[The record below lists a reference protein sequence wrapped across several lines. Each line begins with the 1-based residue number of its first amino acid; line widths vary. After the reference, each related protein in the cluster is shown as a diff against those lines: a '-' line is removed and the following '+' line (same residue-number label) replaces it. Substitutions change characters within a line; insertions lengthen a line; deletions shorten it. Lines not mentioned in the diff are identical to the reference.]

1 MMSGVTLRCVVLDD
15 YQDAALA
22 SADWT
27 RLAGRVEVT
36 VLRHHLADED
46 EVAGAL
52 REFDIAVIMRER
64 TPFPASLL
72 ARLPRL
78 RLLITSGMRNAAVDL
93 AAAAENDVVVC
104 GTNSGSAPPVELTW
118 ALILGLVRGLVHEN
132 AGLRAGGWGDTV
144 GGDLA
149 GRTLGV
155 VGLGKIGARVAAIGS
170 AFDMNVLAWSQNL
183 TTERAT
189 AAGATRVASLA
200 DLLDA
205 SDVVTVHLKLS
216 DRTRG
221 LLDAAA
227 LARLRPDAYLVNTS
241 RAAIL
246 DQAALLEALTR
257 HRIAGAGL
265 DVFDVEPLPA
275 DHPFRTLPNVLATPH
290 VGYVSR
296 ANYKDYFEGAV
307 ENIEAYLAG
316 TPIRT
321 LG

>member
-1 MMSGVTLRCVVLDD
+1 MMGGVTLRCVVLDD
-15 YQDAALA
+15 YQGAALA
-22 SADWT
+22 SADWS
-27 RLAGRVEVT
+27 RLADQVEVT
-36 VLRHHLADED
+36 VLREHLADED
-46 EVAGAL
+46 AVAEAL

-78 RLLITSGMRNAAVDL
+78 RLLITSGMRNAAIDL
-93 AAAAENDVVVC
+93 GAAAENDIVVC
-104 GTNSGSAPPVELTW
+104 GTDSGSSAPVELTW
-118 ALILGLVRGLVHEN
+118 ALILGLARGLVHEN
-132 AGLRAGGWGDTV
+132 SGLRAGGWGETV
-144 GGDLA
+144 GADLA

-155 VGLGKIGARVAAIGS
+155 VGLGKIGARVATIGS

-183 TTERAT
+183 TAERAT
-189 AAGATRVASLA
+189 AAGATLAGSLA
-200 DLLDA
+200 ELLEA
-205 SDVVTVHLKLS
+205 SDVVTIHTKLS

-241 RAAIL
+241 RAAIV
-246 DQAALLEALTR
+246 DQPALLEALT
-257 HRIAGAGL
+257 HNRIAGAGL

-290 VGYVSR
+290 VGYVTRENYR
-296 ANYKDYFEGAV
+296 AYFEGAV
-307 ENIEAYLAG
+307 ENIEAYLSG